1 MFSCIINNIQEA
13 YYQRLMDR
21 ICTRHPWS
29 SDLGLITK
37 IMQDFFAKV
46 VDFTKKYSPE
56 LKDCLFVYFNAMF
69 AEILARPMESSLV
82 NHGIHNILELFGW
95 WPFTTRN
102 MLSGFVSVSVPLRT
116 WQSSFLY
123 KIQLVKVDPQG
134 TKEHAKQNPIFCMA
148 GEIIF

>member
-1 MFSCIINNIQEA
+1 MKLTPLTYCFSIWGELFQNYKFSWNRRHVFMYNKQHPRSLLS
-13 YYQRLMDR
+13 RLMDH

-37 IMQDFFAKV
+37 IMQDFFGKV
-46 VDFTKKYSPE
+46 VNFTKNYSPE

-69 AEILARPMESSLV
+69 AEILVRPMESSLV

-102 MLSGFVSVSVPLRT
+102 MLPGFVSVSVPFRT
-116 WQSSFLY
+116 W
-123 KIQLVKVDPQG
+123 
-134 TKEHAKQNPIFCMA
+134 
-148 GEIIF
+148 